1 MRAMARRAGFEGFGP
16 FDRRVWRSPLRGPWL
31 ASFLSLGLLVL
42 FSLEILTGYFSYVA
56 YQPQLPGNS
65 VTGGGPD
72 EFLFSWRWPTSPA
85 WLFGLNQ
92 TVHVLAGL
100 AAMPILAAK
109 LWTVMPKFYKWPPVR
124 SLADALE
131 RASYALIIGSSFF
144 LLFTGVFNLAYW
156 YPWGFNFV
164 QAHFYSAWIFVG
176 SFVAHIAIKL
186 PVMRQAFRERGV
198 LRPLMDDLAHTK
210 PEPYDAER
218 SAPLEPHEPTISR
231 RGLLALVG
239 GSSLGMVLVVAGQ
252 SLGGWARSTALL
264 APRGQ
269 DAEFAGSQGFQVNQ
283 TAEKA
288 QITPDLVGDAYRLE
302 LVGAREL
309 SFTRTELLALPQHTA
324 DVPIQCVE
332 GWVSWQTWTGVRL
345 ADLARMAGVPDPAE
359 LFIESVQ
366 PAGAFRTMTFRGSRA
381 TDPDAL
387 LALKVNGED
396 LSLDHGFPARI
407 MVPASPGVRQTK
419 WVGRL
424 TWTAA

>member
-1 MRAMARRAGFEGFGP
+1 MARRGAFRALGP
-16 FDRRVWRSPLRGPWL
+16 FDRRVWGSPLRGPWL

-42 FSLEILTGYFSYVA
+42 FTLEILTGYFSYVA

-72 EFLFSWRWPTSPA
+72 EVLFGWKWPTSPA
-85 WLFGLNQ
+85 WLYGFNQ

-109 LWTVMPKFYKWPPVR
+109 LWTVMPKLYKWPPLR
-124 SLADALE
+124 SPAEALE
-131 RASYALIIGSSFF
+131 RASYALIIGSSLF
-144 LLFTGVFNLAYW
+144 LLVTGVFNIAYW

-198 LRPLMDDLAHTK
+198 LKPLRDDLAHTRA
-210 PEPYDAER
+210 EPYEPDR

-231 RGLLALVG
+231 RGVLGLVG
-239 GSSLGMVLVVAGQ
+239 AGSVGMVLVVVGQ

-269 DAEFAGSQGFQVNQ
+269 DPAFAGSQGFQVNQ
-283 TAEKA
+283 TADKA
-288 QITPDLVGDAYRLE
+288 RITSELVDDGYRLE
-302 LVGAREL
+302 LVGRRRLSLARAD
-309 SFTRTELLALPQHTA
+309 LLGLPQHTA
-324 DVPIQCVE
+324 RIPIQCVE

-345 ADLARMAGVPDPAE
+345 ADLARMAGVPEPGE
-359 LFIESVQ
+359 LYVESLQ
-366 PAGAFRTMTFRGSRA
+366 PAGAFRDMTFRGSRA

-407 MVPASPGVRQTK
+407 MVPATPGVRQTK
-419 WVGRL
+419 WVARM
-424 TWTAA
+424 TWREA

>member
-1 MRAMARRAGFEGFGP
+1 MSRRAGMGGLGP

-72 EFLFSWRWPTSPA
+72 EVLFSWKWPTSPA
-85 WLFGLNQ
+85 WLYGLNQ

-109 LWTVMPKFYKWPPVR
+109 LWAVMPKFYKWPPVR
-124 SLADALE
+124 SPADALE
-131 RASYALIIGSSFF
+131 RASYALIIGSSLF
-144 LLFTGVFNLAYW
+144 LLITGVFNIAYW

-164 QAHFYSAWIFVG
+164 HAHFYSAWVFVG
-176 SFVAHIAIKL
+176 AFVAHIAIKL
-186 PVMRQAFRERGV
+186 PVMRQAFRDRGV
-198 LRPLMDDLAHTK
+198 LKPLRDDLEHTRA
-210 PEPYDAER
+210 EPYDPER
-218 SAPLEPHEPTISR
+218 SAPLDPDHPTISR
-231 RGLLALVG
+231 RGMLGLVG
-239 GSSLGMVLVVAGQ
+239 AGSLGMVLAVVGQ

-288 QITPDLVGDAYRLE
+288 RITPELVGDAYRLE
-302 LVGAREL
+302 LVGREGL
-309 SFTRTELLALPQHTA
+309 LIPRAQLLAMPQHSA
-324 DVPIQCVE
+324 DIPIQCVE

-345 ADLARMAGVPDPAE
+345 ADLARMVGVPDPE
-359 LFIESVQ
+359 TLFIESLQ
-366 PAGAFRTMTFRGSRA
+366 PAGAFREMTFRGSRA

-419 WVGRL
+419 WVARL
-424 TWTAA
+424 TWRAA